1 MNELGTQL
9 VDEGHPNA
17 EEIQKTTETVNSRYI
32 HIDIVACVRVFC
44 GENRCLHCVVVF
56 LEDFHEK

>member
-17 EEIQKTTETVNSRYI
+17 EEIQKTTQNVNSKYSN
-32 HIDIVACVRVFC
+32 FS
-44 GENRCLHCVVVF
+44 GGF
-56 LEDFHEK
+56 